1 MEDTIDAQ
9 LDDVDLAVA
18 AYRQDGRWV
27 VEELTLEHCED
38 VETLADALRRLD
50 GDTGALAMVSVD
62 EDFLVIVRVEG
73 PRTRVL
79 LSDASAAED
88 WDLAE
93 SVLDLLDEIDPDDL
107 DERDEDEPVGDLA
120 LLADLG
126 VAEDV
131 MEELLD
137 DVDLYPD
144 EVLSDVARLLGFGE
158 LFDDVV
164 GLTSA

>member
-1 MEDTIDAQ
+1 MDETTAQ

-18 AYRQDGRWV
+18 AYRHGGRWV
-27 VEELTLEHCED
+27 VEELTVEHCED
-38 VETLADALRRLD
+38 VETLADALRHLG
-50 GDTGALAMVSVD
+50 GDPGALALVSVD
-62 EDFLVIVRVEG
+62 EDFLVIVRVDG

-93 SVLDLLDEIDPDDL
+93 SVIDLLDEIDPDDL

-126 VAEDV
+126 VAVEV
-131 MEELLD
+131 MTELLD
-137 DVDLYPD
+137 DADLYPD
-144 EVLSDVARLLGFGE
+144 EVLSDLARLIGFGE
-158 LFDDVV
+158 QFDDVA

>member
-1 MEDTIDAQ
+1 MDDTTAQ

-18 AYRQDGRWV
+18 AYRRDGRWL
-27 VEELTLEHCED
+27 VEELTVEHCED
-38 VETLADALRRLD
+38 VETLADALRHLD
-50 GDTGALAMVSVD
+50 GETGALALVSVD
-62 EDFLVIVRVEG
+62 EDFLVIVRVDG

-93 SVLDLLDEIDPDDL
+93 SVIDLLDEIDPDDL

-126 VAEDV
+126 VAVEV
-131 MEELLD
+131 MTELLD
-137 DVDLYPD
+137 DADLYPD
-144 EVLSDVARLLGFGE
+144 EVLSDLARLIGFGE
-158 LFDDVV
+158 QFDDVA

>member
-1 MEDTIDAQ
+1 MDETTAQ

-18 AYRQDGRWV
+18 AYRRAGTWV
-27 VEELTLEHCED
+27 VEELTVEHCED
-38 VETLADALRRLD
+38 VETLADALRHLD
-50 GDTGALAMVSVD
+50 GDQGALALVSVD
-62 EDFLVIVRVEG
+62 EDFLVIVRVDG

-107 DERDEDEPVGDLA
+107 DERDEDEPIDDLA
-120 LLADLG
+120 LLSDLG
-126 VAEDV
+126 VAVEV

-137 DVDLYPD
+137 DADLYPD
-144 EVLSDVARLLGFGE
+144 EVLSDLARLIGFGE
-158 LFDDVV
+158 QFDDVA

>member
-1 MEDTIDAQ
+1 MDDTTAQ

-18 AYRQDGRWV
+18 AYRQDGTWV
-27 VEELTLEHCED
+27 VEELTVEHCED
-38 VETLADALRRLD
+38 VETLADALRHLD
-50 GDTGALAMVSVD
+50 GDAGALGLVSVD
-62 EDFLVIVRVEG
+62 EDFLVIVRVDG

-107 DERDEDEPVGDLA
+107 DERDEDEPAGDLG

-126 VAEDV
+126 VAVEV

-137 DVDLYPD
+137 DADLYPD
-144 EVLSDVARLLGFGE
+144 EVLSDLARLIGFGE
-158 LFDDVV
+158 QFDDVA

>member
-1 MEDTIDAQ
+1 MD
-9 LDDVDLAVA
+9 
-18 AYRQDGRWV
+18 
-27 VEELTLEHCED
+27 ELTLEHCED
-38 VETLADALRRLD
+38 VETLAEALRHLG
-50 GDTGALAMVSVD
+50 GDAGAIALVSID
-62 EDFLVIVRVEG
+62 EDFFVIVRVQG

-107 DERDEDEPVGDLA
+107 DERDEDEPAGDLA
-120 LLADLG
+120 LLAG
-126 VAEDV
+126 VAEEV
-131 MEELLD
+131 MEELID

-144 EVLSDVARLLGFGE
+144 EALSDLARLMGFGE

>member
-1 MEDTIDAQ
+1 M
-9 LDDVDLAVA
+9 
-18 AYRQDGRWV
+18 
-27 VEELTLEHCED
+27 EELTVEHCED
-38 VETLADALRRLD
+38 VETLADALRHLD
-50 GDTGALAMVSVD
+50 GETGALALVSVD
-62 EDFLVIVRVEG
+62 EDFLVIVRVDG

-93 SVLDLLDEIDPDDL
+93 SVIDLLDEIDPDDL

-126 VAEDV
+126 VAVEV
-131 MEELLD
+131 MTELLD
-137 DVDLYPD
+137 DADLYPD
-144 EVLSDVARLLGFGE
+144 EVLSDLARLIGFGE
-158 LFDDVV
+158 QFDDVA

>member
-1 MEDTIDAQ
+1 MDETTAQ

-18 AYRQDGRWV
+18 AYRQGGRWV
-27 VEELTLEHCED
+27 VEELTVEHCED
-38 VETLADALRRLD
+38 VETLADALRHLD
-50 GDTGALAMVSVD
+50 GDHGALALVSVD
-62 EDFLVIVRVEG
+62 EDWLMIVRVDG

-93 SVLDLLDEIDPDDL
+93 SVLDLLDETDPDDL

-126 VAEDV
+126 VAVEV

-137 DVDLYPD
+137 DADLYPD
-144 EVLSDVARLLGFGE
+144 EVLSDLARLIGFGE
-158 LFDDVV
+158 QFDDVA

>member
-1 MEDTIDAQ
+1 MDETTAQ

-18 AYRQDGRWV
+18 AYRQGGRWM
-27 VEELTLEHCED
+27 VEELTVEHCED
-38 VETLADALRRLD
+38 VETLADALRHLD
-50 GDTGALAMVSVD
+50 GDTGALALVSVD
-62 EDFLVIVRVEG
+62 EDFFVIVRVDG

-93 SVLDLLDEIDPDDL
+93 SVLDLLDEIDPDTL

-120 LLADLG
+120 LLSDLG
-126 VAEDV
+126 VAVEV
-131 MEELLD
+131 MQELID
-137 DVDLYPD
+137 DADLYPD
-144 EVLSDVARLLGFGE
+144 EVLSDLARLIGFGE
-158 LFDDVV
+158 QFDDVA